1 MMIVQPFS
9 SRLMLTERRSP
20 SADELAL
27 EWEVPPREETDTE
40 LDAAPWPLAR
50 AEAEPA
56 ALSFTQLSRTVP
68 SAR

>member
-20 SADELAL
+20 STDELAL
-27 EWEVPPREETDTE
+27 EWEVPPRDETETE
-40 LDAAPWPLAR
+40 LDAAPWPLFW
-50 AEAEPA
+50 AETEPT
-56 ALSFTQLSRTVP
+56 ALSFTQLSLTVP